1 MFFLLLLLCCIK
13 VDPIKEISNAYK
25 PIYLDDGFGSSSK
38 IRHNNKCYLITAN
51 HVISDDSDLK
61 FLSSSDETLTKVFSD
76 EKKDLYL
83 IKTTNCEKSIKYR
96 EPKKLTIGSEVHYWC
111 MPAATDLKYY
121 KGYVSGI
128 KDDSIV
134 IYGYTWFGCSGAG
147 VFTKDNELIG
157 IISSMMATPNPSMTD
172 FMAHENVI
180 SISIFKKDYIE

>member
-1 MFFLLLLLCCIK
+1 MFFLLFLLSCIK
-13 VDPIKEISNAYK
+13 VDSIKEISNGYK
-25 PIYLDDGFGSSSK
+25 PIYLEDGFGSSSK
-38 IRHNNKCYLITAN
+38 IKYKNKCYLVTAN
-51 HVISDDSDLK
+51 HVISDDKYLK
-61 FLSSSDETLTKVFSD
+61 SLSSKEEKLSKVFSD
-76 EKKDLYL
+76 EDKDLYL
-83 IKTTNCEKSIKYR
+83 IKTSNCENSIKYR
-96 EPKKLTIGSEVHYWC
+96 EPKNITIGSEVHYWC

-128 KDDSIV
+128 KDDTII

-147 VFTKDNELIG
+147 VFTKNNELIG